1 MEIRAKLAQMTNW
14 TSSHSSTASDLYKL
28 ILETLNLVEVVLQ
41 QKDKTHKEKG
51 DNQRVNNFSCID
63 VPIDINGRHTI
74 CDRARKISS
83 KINTKQKG
91 LRSNSRR
98 G

>member
-1 MEIRAKLAQMTNW
+1 MTNW

-28 ILETLNLVEVVLQ
+28 ILETLNLVEVMLK
-41 QKDKTHKEKG
+41 QKDKANKEKG
-51 DNQRVNNFSCID
+51 TNQRANKFSCID

-74 CDRARKISS
+74 CDRARKIPS
-83 KINTKQKG
+83 KVNAKQKE
-91 LRSNSRR
+91 LRSNSRK

>member
-1 MEIRAKLAQMTNW
+1 MTNW

-28 ILETLNLVEVVLQ
+28 ILETLNLVEVILQ
-41 QKDKTHKEKG
+41 QKDKKVQKEKG
-51 DNQRVNNFSCID
+51 TSQRANKFSCID

-74 CDRARKISS
+74 CDRARKIPS
-83 KINTKQKG
+83 KVNAKQKE